1 MNEETTVYCGSC
13 GGALSATARFCRAC
27 GTSQEDFSTQEVIAA
42 PTPGPAAAP
51 PASTSQPAPQ
61 PPAPQPLAPSPGT
74 WPQSRPNGNRAAAVL
89 AIAGGIGMCFMVLYA
104 IVYLPLH
111 YDAPIN
117 FGEPLYFGDLLVMCS
132 GAVAIALGVL
142 ALRRAPSRP
151 GRAGAVL
158 ILAGLPSLILVVF
171 WAFPETFNLDYY
183 FSKPIYFG
191 FVYFSP
197 LGKTHIGAAY
207 ENGYIQ
213 IPLLVSSAAV
223 LVGGC
228 LMAFARGRRTT
239 GPSWQ

>member
-1 MNEETTVYCGSC
+1 
-13 GGALSATARFCRAC
+13 
-27 GTSQEDFSTQEVIAA
+27 
-42 PTPGPAAAP
+42 
-51 PASTSQPAPQ
+51 
-61 PPAPQPLAPSPGT
+61 
-74 WPQSRPNGNRAAAVL
+74 
-89 AIAGGIGMCFMVLYA
+89 MCFMVLYA

-117 FGEPLYFGDLLVMCS
+117 FGEPLYFGDLLAICS
-132 GAVAIALGVL
+132 GGAAVVLGVL
-142 ALRRAPSRP
+142 ALRRASSRA

-158 ILAGLPSLILVVF
+158 ILAGLPTLLLVAF

-197 LGKTHIGAAY
+197 LGKAHIGDAY

-213 IPLLVSSAAV
+213 VPLLVSSAAV

-228 LMAFARGRRTT
+228 LMALSRGRRATS
-239 GPSWQ
+239 PSWQ